1 MSLLVKGI
9 TKLSELEI
17 DADKD
22 WQVKGITNI
31 KQVAA
36 SMVIGNLAQHNGTIL
51 QRIVNG
57 GDGYVLTSQGLGKL
71 LVWGPAGGALRYFF
85 PVSIESGHAE
95 AIVAMDRYHNEDIPL
110 TSEYKMA
117 YLDAPADMIKRLTP
131 TLVSADAED
140 VLAGPDQTI
149 AKTITPKSALTILC
163 DGFVEEA
170 AFDVG
175 AHDAADSTTIMTD
188 SGRAA
193 WADDALIGKTIY
205 NITDGSSGVITDN
218 DAQTAT
224 VVALAGGADNKWQ
237 AGDTYIIRTDHTTE
251 ARDAAAN
258 DLNLNPMSDTVL
270 DKVYIGSNY
279 KFWQA
284 QVLLGATGVGNWT
297 NSWYYWNGAWVP
309 VFDEHDGTNEW
320 QFGTG
325 LGMVSHTPQGD
336 WVPSVI
342 QGMNLYWLM
351 VRTDN
356 WVSRATKPLG
366 SQIWVAIA

>member
-131 TLVSADAED
+131 TLVLADAED
-140 VLAGPDQTI
+140 ILAGPDQTI
-149 AKTITPKSALTILC
+149 AKTITPESGLSILC
-163 DGFVEEA
+163 DGFVEETA
-170 AFDVG
+170 AAV
-175 AHDAADSTTIMTD
+175 
-188 SGRAA
+188 
-193 WADDALIGKTIY
+193 
-205 NITDGSSGVITDN
+205 
-218 DAQTAT
+218 Q
-224 VVALAGGADNKWQ
+224 
-237 AGDTYIIRTDHTTE
+237 TDHTTE

-351 VRTDN
+351 SRTDN
-356 WVSRATKPLG
+356 WVSRTTKPLG